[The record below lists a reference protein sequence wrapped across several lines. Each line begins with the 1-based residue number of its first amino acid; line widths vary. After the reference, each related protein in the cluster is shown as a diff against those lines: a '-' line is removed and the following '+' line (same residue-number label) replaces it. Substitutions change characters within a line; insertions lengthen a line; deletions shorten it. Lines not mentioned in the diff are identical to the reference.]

1 MAEAKHDYSDLKAI
15 YINCTL
21 TKSPEPS
28 HTQTLIE
35 LSENI
40 MKKQGVKTRVIR
52 IVDHDVASGVYPD
65 MTKKG
70 WATDEWPALFKEILA
85 ADILVLAGPI
95 WLGDNSSEMKKVIE
109 RLYASSGELND
120 KGQWIYYGKT
130 GGCLITGNEDGI
142 KHCAMNIL
150 YSLQHI
156 GYAIPPQSDAGWI
169 GEAGPGPSYGDKRED
184 GSRVGIDNDFT
195 NRNTTFMT
203 WNLMHMA
210 RIQKDLGG
218 FPAYGNQ
225 RKEWDA
231 GRRFDFE
238 NPEYRG

>member
-1 MAEAKHDYSDLKAI
+1 MPKNVYSDLKAVF
-15 YINCTL
+15 INCTL
-21 TKSPEPS
+21 TKSPAKS
-28 HTQTLIE
+28 HTQLLIDV
-35 LSENI
+35 SANI
-40 MKKQGVKTRVIR
+40 MKKQGVSTKVFRA
-52 IVDHDVASGVYPD
+52 VDHIIVPGVYPN
-65 MTKKG
+65 MKEHG
-70 WATDEWPALFKEILA
+70 WEHDDWPIIFNDVLD

-109 RLYASSGELND
+109 RLYSSSGELND

-156 GYAIPPQSDAGWI
+156 GYTIPPQADAGWI
-169 GEAGPGPSYGDKRED
+169 GEAGPGPSYGD
-184 GSRVGIDNDFT
+184 GGAGLDNEFT

-203 WNLMHMA
+203 WNLLHMA
-210 RIQKDLGG
+210 RMLKDNGG
-218 FPAYGNQ
+218 IPAYGNQ

-231 GRRFDFE
+231 GTRFDFK
-238 NPEYRG
+238 NPEYR